1 MGPWLEGLRSNCK
14 EVGQLEHVQKGE
26 SPLYQE
32 QLNTGGK
39 GKGWGERR
47 QRNKCVILSS
57 DVVNLQEATALGH
70 MQGC

>member
-1 MGPWLEGLRSNCK
+1 M
-14 EVGQLEHVQKGE
+14 EHVQRGE

-39 GKGWGERR
+39 DKGWGERR

-70 MQGC
+70 IHVLTVLQTMPHTSL